1 MLMKIKSWNN
11 ICVKKVHLQETID
24 PLYTT
29 IPLGNQNSYSDC
41 NIPISSNS
49 LITDFSQE
57 IQSDNTS
64 SRKLIIDPSLSIG
77 NYIQNSREF
86 LYGIPGSPY
95 VSIGGAIAADTHG
108 KDGKYG
114 KNFGSNIDSLYLKIA
129 SGDILK
135 LNNKNNPEILESTI
149 GGYGLTGQIVGV
161 EFLKSKIKFADYL
174 YTELTINKGVDNL
187 INEINQHDE
196 KYFLAV
202 IDLVNNGYKW
212 IIKKSSQSI
221 NQDYDFPP
229 RNNKEALLP
238 LNFVGNNFLY
248 SLKLLNFVY
257 PLFQKNGPTHYTNY
271 FFPQGGVRDPRNFC
285 KNRKIVEVQFSL
297 PMEMIDSLKEI
308 LDLVKFYFKPL
319 ACSIKILAH
328 NIEQTNLSFYQHG
341 ISVNF
346 DFPFNKLD
354 HQGLKEVYKK
364 IYDNKGKVN
373 LSKDLFLSEDIF
385 KKMYPEYQK
394 WIEVVKTVDPK
405 NKFQSQMSHRLK
417 IK

>member
-1 MLMKIKSWNN
+1 MKIKSWNN
-11 ICVKKVHLQETID
+11 ICIKQVHLQENID
-24 PLYTT
+24 SLHTT

-49 LITDFSQE
+49 LITKPSQE
-57 IQSDNTS
+57 IHSANTTS
-64 SRKLIIDPSLSIG
+64 TNLIIDPSLSIG
-77 NYIQNSREF
+77 NYIENNREF

-114 KNFGSNIDSLYLKIA
+114 KNFGSNIDTLYLKIA
-129 SGDILK
+129 SGDILE
-135 LNNKNNPEILESTI
+135 LNNKNNPEILECTI

-161 EFLKSKIKFADYL
+161 KFLKSEIKFAEYL
-174 YTELTINKGVDNL
+174 HTELKSNKGINSL
-187 INEINQHDE
+187 LNEISQHDE

-212 IIKKSSQSI
+212 IIKKSSQSLD
-221 NQDYDFPP
+221 QEYSFRPK
-229 RNNKEALLP
+229 NNKEARLP

-248 SLKLLNFVY
+248 SLNFLNFIY
-257 PLFQKNGPTHYTNY
+257 PLLQKNGPTHYTNY

-297 PMEMIDSLKEI
+297 PMEMINSLEEI
-308 LDLVKFYFKPL
+308 LDLVRFYFKPL
-319 ACSIKILAH
+319 ACSIKILGH

-346 DFPFNKLD
+346 DFPFNKLN

-364 IYDNKGKVN
+364 IYKNKGKVN
-373 LSKDLFLSEDIF
+373 LSKDLFVSEDIF
-385 KKMYPEYQK
+385 KSMYPEYEK
-394 WIEVVKTVDPK
+394 WIEVVKTVDPR
-405 NKFQSQMSHRLK
+405 NKFQSQMSNRLK